1 MRSIT
6 TRPRFQTLFDAFIC
20 FYRRAAE
27 VLPVFLRSSVL
38 RPVSVRR
45 RVQSRTLFAVETF
58 TRVD

>member
-1 MRSIT
+1 
-6 TRPRFQTLFDAFIC
+6 
-20 FYRRAAE
+20 
-27 VLPVFLRSSVL
+27 LRSSVL